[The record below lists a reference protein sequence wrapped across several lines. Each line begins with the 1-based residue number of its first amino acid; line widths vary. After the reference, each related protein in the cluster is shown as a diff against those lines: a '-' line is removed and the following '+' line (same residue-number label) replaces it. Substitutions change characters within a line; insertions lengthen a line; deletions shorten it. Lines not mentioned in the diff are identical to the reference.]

1 MVLLC
6 SDRFKIKYYHYKQED
21 VCDDFGDDDDDDDSG
36 FSNRLHFETDN
47 NISQALMLL
56 SRSIQM
62 STMRHA
68 LG

>member
-1 MVLLC
+1 MVLLG
-6 SDRFKIKYYHYKQED
+6 SDRFKIKYHYKQED
-21 VCDDFGDDDDDDDSG
+21 VCDDFGDDGDDDDSG
-36 FSNRLHFETDN
+36 FSNGLHFETD